1 MSIDDPKVTKQITK
15 ESKLVPSSDQDTS
28 TIVGSI
34 GETNLQHYKK
44 SWLFRRPTLK
54 KRPH

>member
-1 MSIDDPKVTKQITK
+1 MNSHMSTDDPKVTKQITK
-15 ESKLVPSSDQDTS
+15 ENKLVPLSDQGIS

-44 SWLFRRPTLK
+44 S
-54 KRPH
+54 